1 MKQTEIIAQ
10 LRSLR
15 ESQADFARTN
25 GDEIFKRDVEAL
37 DAAIEALERIRWR
50 KVSDELPEMER
61 DRFSVDVLKLV
72 VPRGYFF
79 RGVGEHF
86 PRCSQCGEEADEE
99 IARLYCAYCGARMDM
114 LHRFDY
120 SDDRK
125 RKDGGRK

>member
-72 VPRGYFF
+72 VPRGYF
-79 RGVGEHF
+79 
-86 PRCSQCGEEADEE
+86 SA
-99 IARLYCAYCGARMDM
+99 A
-114 LHRFDY
+114 
-120 SDDRK
+120 
-125 RKDGGRK
+125 

>member
-25 GDEIFKRDVEAL
+25 GDEIFRCDVEAL

-72 VPRGYFF
+72 VPRGYF
-79 RGVGEHF
+79 
-86 PRCSQCGEEADEE
+86 SA
-99 IARLYCAYCGARMDM
+99 A
-114 LHRFDY
+114 
-120 SDDRK
+120 
-125 RKDGGRK
+125 

>member
-50 KVSDELPEMER
+50 KVEDELPE
-61 DRFSVDVLKLV
+61 LKEKAICLNKHGDMMIGTYTEWGWIF
-72 VPRGYFF
+72 PCYF
-79 RGVGEHF
+79 
-86 PRCSQCGEEADEE
+86 
-99 IARLYCAYCGARMDM
+99 GAPT
-114 LHRFDY
+114 H
-120 SDDRK
+120 
-125 RKDGGRK
+125 